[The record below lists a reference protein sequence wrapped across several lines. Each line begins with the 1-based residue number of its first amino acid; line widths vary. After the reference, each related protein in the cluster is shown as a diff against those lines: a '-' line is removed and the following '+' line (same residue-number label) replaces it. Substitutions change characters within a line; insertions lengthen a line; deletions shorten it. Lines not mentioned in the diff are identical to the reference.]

1 MNPEHISTI
10 IQRVLPARRGI
21 MLCKKCQIWADT
33 IQVKSHQPPWQ
44 HCHHELEQLIEPGEE
59 DVIKWAEDHYWD
71 SLQKDKALIIKHIKE
86 SFCSVEK
93 PKEPCWCE
101 MEHKVGK
108 IYSFEGDIT
117 KTWDVLFCAHC
128 GRRL

>member
-86 SFCSVEK
+86 SFCSGEK
-93 PKEPCWCE
+93 PKEKCWCE
-101 MEHKVGK
+101 NDVRMTK
-108 IYSFEGDIT
+108 IWGQIGNVQKGWDI
-117 KTWDVLFCAHC
+117 LYCPYCAKK
-128 GRRL
+128 L

>member
-1 MNPEHISTI
+1 MSEFEHIKSI

-59 DVIKWAEDHYWD
+59 DVVIWAKDHYWD
-71 SLQKDKALIIKHIKE
+71 SLEKDKDLIIKHIKE

-93 PKEPCWCE
+93 PKEKCWCE
-101 MEHKVGK
+101 WPHLSLKLNDLHGEYEIGYCPV
-108 IYSFEGDIT
+108 
-117 KTWDVLFCAHC
+117 CA
-128 GRRL
+128 RRL